1 MGGEVIKF
9 DPAKFAA
16 NVVTNMK
23 RAGSTRVGFLKM
35 GKDGQWSYGTDETEV
50 TEEDH
55 VFIDPNGFVHGWQSW
70 ADTDLAGVSS
80 ELLGDVIAGMDQP
93 LPDRPAKV
101 PENGR
106 PWSEVRGMSVL
117 LAGEKLVYSTTS
129 VGGINAFAGLAE
141 EYLAQFHADP
151 SRMIAE
157 VSLSCDSYKHKN
169 KTYGRIY
176 TPVFTVVEW
185 HATLPAAAT
194 VKAAPE
200 LESEPK
206 KRAGVAKKIPTAKKA
221 GKARRAA

>member
-1 MGGEVIKF
+1 MGEIVKF

-16 NVVTNMK
+16 NVVANMK

-35 GKDGQWSYGTDETEV
+35 GKDGQWSYGTDETPV
-50 TEEDH
+50 SEEDH
-55 VFIDPNGFVHGWQSW
+55 VFVDPNGFVHGWQSW
-70 ADTDLAGVSS
+70 ADTDLPNVQS

-141 EYLAQFHADP
+141 EYLAQYHADP
-151 SRMIAE
+151 SKMIAE

-176 TPVFTVVEW
+176 TPVFTVVDW
-185 HATLPAAAT
+185 HAKLPSEAT
-194 VKAAPE
+194 TKPAEAPAPAPVK
-200 LESEPK
+200 
-206 KRAGVAKKIPTAKKA
+206 RVGVAKKAPAAKKA
-221 GKARRAA
+221 GKAHRAA